1 MQKFFFT
8 ILTLAALLISG
19 CGSDNERIDKSGIEN
34 LITEAIAGDQE
45 ANTKLQGF
53 LTSKHIGKDDYNQLF
68 IDELKTNDKIYYS
81 VILEYSDPR
90 LNVFAIYDDN
100 LSFYLLDKSLNG
112 YLNSK
117 WIEAGTRKFVF
128 LQERF
133 FTKDVL
139 SVDRLS
145 IYEVGENSSSLVFRS
160 PSRFV
165 KDNDLSYQTVE
176 SITEDYVLTKI
187 NGTKDESIN
196 NQLDTFYINSDSEK
210 YLSKLDLFD
219 NYVRQEVNN
228 FIWIT
233 TKQQITEDFT
243 EAETDTVTKDFK
255 ISLDREWQKIPKF
268 IEVKRIKHSLVGTKY
283 FSESNGS
290 SFTILEIPKG
300 EDGEKYSTY
309 ELTETK
315 KGRYRIRASAVFEI
329 GNNYLQIFEHSC
341 GNTKYLLLFECPK
354 SIYLANKKVFSD
366 IINSFSIDC

>member
-19 CGSDNERIDKSGIEN
+19 CGSDNERIDKSDIEN
-34 LITEAIAGDQE
+34 LITEAIAGDQD
-45 ANTKLQGF
+45 ANAKLQGL
-53 LTSKHIGKDDYNQLF
+53 LTSKHIGKSDYNQLF
-68 IDELKTNDKIYYS
+68 IDELQINDKTYYS
-81 VILEYSDPR
+81 VILEYFDPR
-90 LNVFAIYDDN
+90 LNVFAIYDSN
-100 LSFYLLDKSLNG
+100 LNLYLLDKSLNG

-117 WIEAGTRKFVF
+117 WIETGTRKFVF

-139 SVDRLS
+139 SIDRLS
-145 IYEVGENSSSLVFRS
+145 IYEVGENTSSLVYRS
-160 PSRFV
+160 LSRFV

-176 SITEDYVLTKI
+176 SITEDYILTKI

-196 NQLDTFYINSDSEK
+196 NQLDTFYFKSDSEK
-210 YLSKLDLFD
+210 YLSELDLFD

-233 TKQQITEDFT
+233 TKPQITEDFT
-243 EAETDTVTKDFK
+243 EAETDTVAKDFK
-255 ISLDREWQKIPKF
+255 ISLDREWRKIPKF
-268 IEVKRIKHSLVGTKY
+268 IEVNRIKHSLVGTKY

-315 KGRYRIRASAVFEI
+315 KGQYRIRASAVFEI
-329 GNNYLQIFEHSC
+329 GNNYLQIFEHTC

-354 SIYLANKKVFSD
+354 SIYLGNKKVFSD

>member
-1 MQKFFFT
+1 MHKFFFT
-8 ILTLAALLISG
+8 ILILAVLLISG
-19 CGSDNERIDKSGIEN
+19 CGSDSERIDKSGIEN
-34 LITEAIAGDQE
+34 LINEAIAGDQD
-45 ANTKLQGF
+45 ANAKLQGL
-53 LTSKHIGKDDYNQLF
+53 LTSKHIGKSDYNQLF
-68 IDELKTNDKIYYS
+68 IDEHQTNDKIYYS

-100 LSFYLLDKSLNG
+100 LNFYLLDKSLNG
-112 YLNSK
+112 YLNSE
-117 WIEAGTRKFVF
+117 WAEVGTRKFVF

-139 SVDRLS
+139 SIDRLS
-145 IYEVGENSSSLVFRS
+145 IYEVGENAASLVYRS
-160 PSRFV
+160 LSRFV

-176 SITEDYVLTKI
+176 SITGDYILTKI

-196 NQLDTFYINSDSEK
+196 YQLDTFYFKSDSEK

-219 NYVRQEVNN
+219 NYVKQEVNN

-233 TKQQITEDFT
+233 TKQQITEDYI
-243 EAETDTVTKDFK
+243 EAESDTTAKGFK
-255 ISLDREWQKIPKF
+255 ISLGSQWEIIPKF
-268 IEVKRIKHSLVGTKY
+268 IEVSRIKHSLVGIKY

-290 SFTILEIPKG
+290 SFTILEIPQG
-300 EDGEKYSTY
+300 EDGEKYSQY
-309 ELTETK
+309 KLTETK
-315 KGRYRIRASAVFEI
+315 KGRYRVRASAVFEN

-366 IINSFSIDC
+366 IIDSFSIDC

>member
-133 FTKDVL
+133 FTKDIL

-176 SITEDYVLTKI
+176 SITEDYILTKI
-187 NGTKDESIN
+187 NGTKDQSIN

-233 TKQQITEDFT
+233 TKPQITEDFT
-243 EAETDTVTKDFK
+243 EAETDTVAKDFK
-255 ISLDREWQKIPKF
+255 ISLDRDWQKIPKF
-268 IEVKRIKHSLVGTKY
+268 IEVNRIKHSLVGTKY
-283 FSESNGS
+283 FSQSNGS
-290 SFTILEIPKG
+290 SFTILEIPRG

-315 KGRYRIRASAVFEI
+315 KGQYRIRASAVFEI